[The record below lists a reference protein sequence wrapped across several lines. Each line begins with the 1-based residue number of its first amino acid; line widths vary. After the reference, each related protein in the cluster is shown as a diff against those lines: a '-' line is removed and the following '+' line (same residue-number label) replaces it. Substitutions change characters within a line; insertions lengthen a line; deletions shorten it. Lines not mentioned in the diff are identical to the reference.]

1 MNILSMKRYFFPCV
15 FASILMYNT
24 GCICSTRRELNTKN
38 EEMKNVK
45 LDLHLKEKTIA
56 DLLDRLSVKDQEI
69 GKLTDE
75 LHSARVTIE
84 DLKSDIEKLR
94 EIDVQ
99 VEEKKKE
106 VDASMAESI
115 PGNIPEVTPETKP
128 TAGGEGKNNE

>member
-1 MNILSMKRYFFPCV
+1 
-15 FASILMYNT
+15 
-24 GCICSTRRELNTKN
+24 
-38 EEMKNVK
+38 MKNVK

-69 GKLTDE
+69 GQLTDE
-75 LHSARVTIE
+75 LHSARVIIE

-115 PGNIPEVTPETKP
+115 PGNVPEVTPETKP
-128 TAGGEGKNNE
+128 TAAVEEENNE